1 MSSSVSDENK
11 QCATVTERALCGK
24 EAVGALLF
32 VITHTHTHAYIYI
45 YIYIYIWYLQLCM
58 TIPETNHIFRV
69 FNVAAILWM

>member
-1 MSSSVSDENK
+1 MSSCSVSDENK
-11 QCATVTERALCGK
+11 QHATVTERALCGA

-32 VITHTHTHAYIYI
+32 ITYTHTHMVFTI
-45 YIYIYIWYLQLCM
+45 CM